1 MLAPAIENT
10 SQVISIYV
18 FPPCSQMKANATSTA
33 ATCSIDGSIAIAPT
47 GGFPPYNSYY
57 FDMNGIAVNP
67 TAVPAGRLSGSCSR
81 FCSQCET
88 LDTISVLGPPS
99 LSFTTS
105 ITNVSCNGFNDGSA
119 NITAQVATPPFTYLW
134 SNGDTTQTIINLF
147 AGSYSFLVTDSSGCL
162 FSGHDIY

>member
-1 MLAPAIENT
+1 
-10 SQVISIYV
+10 
-18 FPPCSQMKANATSTA
+18 
-33 ATCSIDGSIAIAPT
+33 
-47 GGFPPYNSYY
+47 
-57 FDMNGIAVNP
+57 MNGIAVNP
-67 TAVPAGRLSGSCSR
+67 TAVPAGDYQVLVVDS
-81 FCSQCET
+81 SQCET
-88 LDTISVLGPPS
+88 LDTNSVLGPPS

-162 FSGHDIY
+162 FSDTIFISEPDMLVVDSALINNVNCFVVVTEALI